1 MPIKRR
7 FGWIAVLLFAIWFL
21 PVKAQTPSY
30 KVAMEADDVVT
41 RVLFDAVASK
51 FQLDVQYV
59 YYPSFDAI
67 LDSVKA
73 GESDFAAN
81 VTYTPDRALY
91 FDFSSPTN
99 IEYTYVYSATNA
111 TLDKLHTVGVPKGTI
126 YGELIRK
133 AFPAI
138 ALVEYSGQS
147 EALKLLKQGTVEGV
161 VDAINQL
168 KPMLLAGYDAQLLNH
183 QLSIKPVSIVSLK
196 GAHHQLLKTIEHY
209 VHSAEVQKLLRESIN
224 QYQFEIRQQALRQ
237 AVLNSGINF
246 NRPLRVKIENIGQ
259 YATYLNDGSIAGITA
274 DIVLQACDIL
284 MLNCKLESTADESW
298 ESMYGDLIAKR
309 IDVLSPIAISEAR
322 KDLVY
327 YSDPYY
333 KPEAILVKREGYKD
347 NVYSNVSELIVER
360 IGVVKDDFYEELLR
374 GLLPKKTLLTY
385 DSSESQL
392 KALMNHE
399 VDYIAISRANF
410 NTLLRESKDLLPLT
424 EDLLIGGYYTSDIAI
439 GFAKNQ
445 VGASLAPLFSRA
457 LKMIDTER
465 IVKRYD
471 YRPDWKATLQAEQSF
486 SRQSRALFMLVL
498 GFLAIVAIYLHSQ
511 STTDNLT
518 RLKNRRS
525 MHRRFRSGINAH
537 YTLLYLDIN
546 RFKFINDTYG
556 HEIGD
561 QVLKAVA
568 RQIELYW
575 KGNSYR
581 IGGDEFILIGQPE
594 ELTLN
599 ALIDKLSSLHFV
611 SEDHQVSLDVS
622 VAIGISCPRDRF
634 MTLQEVLNEADQ
646 AMYDHKREKHRCI
659 ISRQSNEQ
667 NVVHFSKGG

>member
-1 MPIKRR
+1 M
-7 FGWIAVLLFAIWFL
+7 FLAICFL
-21 PVKAQTPSY
+21 PAQAQTPPY
-30 KVAMEADDVVT
+30 KVAVEADDVVT
-41 RVLFDAVASK
+41 RVLFDAVASE
-51 FQLDVQYV
+51 FRLDIEYV

-67 LDSVKA
+67 LKSVKT
-73 GESDFAAN
+73 GNSDFAAN

-91 FDFSSPTN
+91 FDFSGPTN
-99 IEYTYVYSATNA
+99 IEYTYVYSLDNA
-111 TLDKLHTVGVPKGTI
+111 TLDKLYTVGVPKGTI
-126 YGELIRK
+126 YRELIEA
-133 AFPAI
+133 AFPSMT
-138 ALVEYSGQS
+138 LVEYSGQE
-147 EALKLLKQGTVEGV
+147 EAMQLLQSGTVDGV

-168 KPMLLAGYDAQLLNH
+168 KPMLLAGFDAQLLNH
-183 QLSIKPVSIVSLK
+183 QISIKPVSIVSTK
-196 GAHHQLLKTIEHY
+196 GRNTQLLRTIEHY
-209 VHSAEVQKLLRESIN
+209 IHGAEVQKLLRESIR

-259 YATYLNDGSIAGITA
+259 YATYHSDGSMTGITA

-284 MLNCKLESTADESW
+284 MLNCQLESTADESW
-298 ESMYGDLIAKR
+298 ESMYGDLLAKR

-333 KPEAILVKREGYKD
+333 RPEAILVKREGYKD
-347 NVYSNVSELIVER
+347 NVYSNVSELIIER
-360 IGVVKDDFYEELLR
+360 IGVVKDDYYEELLR
-374 GLLPKKTLLTY
+374 GLLPKKALLTY

-392 KALMNHE
+392 QALINHE

-410 NTLLRESKDLLPLT
+410 NILLRESKDLLPLT
-424 EDLLIGGYYTSDIAI
+424 EDPLIGGYYTSDIAI

-445 VGASLAPLFSRA
+445 VGESLAPLFSRA

-471 YRPDWKATLQAEQSF
+471 YRPDWKATLQAEQRF

-511 STTDNLT
+511 SNTDNLT
-518 RLKNRRS
+518 RLNNRRA
-525 MHRRFRSGINAH
+525 MHRRFRSGINAN

-561 QVLKAVA
+561 QVLRALAGK
-568 RQIELYW
+568 IELYW
-575 KGNSYR
+575 KGYGYR
-581 IGGDEFILIGQPE
+581 IGGDEFILVGQ
-594 ELTLN
+594 LDSVTLN
-599 ALIDKLSSLHFV
+599 SLLGKLSKIHFV
-611 SEDHQVSLDVS
+611 SEDHQVSLDIS
-622 VAIGISCPRDRF
+622 IAIGVSYPRERF
-634 MTLQEVLNEADQ
+634 MALQEVLNEADQ
-646 AMYDHKREKHRCI
+646 AMYDHKRKKHHSMI
-659 ISRQSNEQ
+659 NHQSDEQ
-667 NVVHFSKGG
+667 NVVPLTKGG

>member
-1 MPIKRR
+1 MLIKRR
-7 FGWIAVLLFAIWFL
+7 FGWIAVLFFTIWFP
-21 PVKAQTPSY
+21 PVKAQTPNY

-51 FQLDVQYV
+51 FSLNIEYV
-59 YYPSFDAI
+59 YYPSFGAI
-67 LDSVKA
+67 LDSVRA

-81 VTYTPDRALY
+81 VTFTPERALN

-99 IEYTYVYSATNA
+99 IEYTYVFSATNA
-111 TLDKLHTVGVPKGTI
+111 TLDGIRTVGVPKGTI
-126 YGELIRK
+126 YGELIRN
-133 AFPAI
+133 AFPSI
-138 ALVEYSGQS
+138 TLVEYTGQS
-147 EALKLLKQGTVEGV
+147 EALTLLKQGSVDGV

-168 KPMLLAGYDAQLLNH
+168 KPMLIAGYDAQLLNN
-183 QLSIKPVSIVSLK
+183 QLSIKPVSIVARK
-196 GAHHQLLKTIEHY
+196 GAHPALLKRIEHY

-237 AVLNSGINF
+237 AVLSSGINF

-259 YATYLNDGSIAGITA
+259 YATYRKDGSIAGITA
-274 DIVLQACDIL
+274 DIVVQACDIL
-284 MLNCKLESTADESW
+284 MLNCQIESTADESW
-298 ESMYGDLIAKR
+298 ESMYGDLLAKR
-309 IDVLSPIAISEAR
+309 IDVLSPIAISEVR

-333 KPEAILVKREGYKD
+333 QPEAILVKREGYKD

-410 NTLLRESKDLLPLT
+410 NTLLRESKDLLPLK
-424 EDLLIGGYYTSDIAI
+424 EDPLIGGYYTSDIAI

-445 VGASLAPLFSRA
+445 IGASLAPLFSRA

-465 IVKRYD
+465 IVQRYD
-471 YRPDWKATLQAEQSF
+471 YRPDWKATLQAEQRF
-486 SRQSRALFMLVL
+486 SSHIRALFMLVL
-498 GFLAIVAIYLHSQ
+498 AFLAIVAMYLHNQ

-525 MHRRFRSGINAH
+525 MHRRFRSGISAH
-537 YTLLYLDIN
+537 YTLLYLDVN

-561 QVLKAVA
+561 QVLRAVA
-568 RQIELYW
+568 EQIERFW
-575 KGNSYR
+575 KGYRYR
-581 IGGDEFILIGQPE
+581 IGGDEFILIGQPDSQS
-594 ELTLN
+594 LN
-599 ALIDKLSSLHFV
+599 SLLEKLSTIHFV
-611 SEDHQVSLDVS
+611 SEAHQVSLELS
-622 VAIGISCPRDRF
+622 VAIGVSFPRERL
-634 MTLQEVLNEADQ
+634 MTLQEVLNQADQ
-646 AMYDHKREKHRCI
+646 AMYDHKRESHQGMR
-659 ISRQSNEQ
+659 SSQSHEQ
-667 NVVHFSKGG
+667 NVVHLSQDG